1 MKKLFS
7 TLTLIVTLLII
18 SVDNYAADIASV
30 TITGSQVMTF
40 GSTPNNAF
48 SNPYSVT
55 ITDSEGNNIADET
68 DGLIVTW
75 DIEGFKTI
83 NDTEGQYCDSYGS
96 FLC

>member
-40 GSTPNNAF
+40 GSDPNNAF
-48 SNPYSVT
+48 SNPY
-55 ITDSEGNNIADET
+55 
-68 DGLIVTW
+68 
-75 DIEGFKTI
+75 
-83 NDTEGQYCDSYGS
+83 
-96 FLC
+96 